1 MPLATGASLLPEEA
15 RDAVTH
21 SIAHFHAA
29 GDVAGLTLTLYDLAS
44 VAVQSGEAEKAA
56 RLGGA
61 ARNLSAETGAGLAT
75 FTETAFEEA
84 DFRPNVRQVM
94 SEAEIERLGA
104 EGAAM
109 TLDDVVAY
117 ALEGSDGGAAVHP
130 DPEPAAGEDERRCLT
145 CPAHP

>member
-1 MPLATGASLLPEEA
+1 MEAWALHMLGSALIRQYRTDEA

-21 SIAHFHAA
+21 AIAHFHAA

-44 VAVQSGEAEKAA
+44 VAVQSGESEKAA

-61 ARNLSAETGAGLAT
+61 ARNLSNETGGGLAM
-75 FTETAFEEA
+75 FTEEAFEEA
-84 DFRPNVRQVM
+84 GFRPSVRQVM

-109 TLDDVVAY
+109 TIDDVVAY
-117 ALEGSDGGAAVHP
+117 ALEGSPGGVKDADH
-130 DPEPAAGEDERRCLT
+130 
-145 CPAHP
+145 